1 MNAQEYRERHAA
13 VTRLCATALRTKKP
27 VTIPADLSG
36 AFATAGEATTY
47 TPTKIRNY
55 INRVLT
61 AVGRYNPAWGIATA
75 SNDAALADAI
85 EAELTYT
92 PTGNGFGSA
101 FTSDALSRCAGKA
114 RSDADTSFVDGRRAR
129 TRKPT
134 ISAEDK
140 VWLRANIGADWFGAT
155 ARPTLYAS
163 KPALMPLRHTRPSRH
178 ESSSAQWS
186 WPQRSPYQR
195 TCNPL
200 SMICE
205 HEARRKPKYR
215 QSSVHSLE
223 SAR

>member
-1 MNAQEYRERHAA
+1 MNAQTYREDHAK

-47 TPTKIRNY
+47 TPTQIRNY
-55 INRVLT
+55 INRVLV

-75 SNDAALADAI
+75 APAALADAI

-92 PTGNGFGSA
+92 PTGNTFGSA

-129 TRKPT
+129 TRKAT

-140 VWLRANIGADWFGAT
+140 VWLRANCGNDWFGANGKTDPVRKQASLAALAAHKAGGT
-155 ARPTLYAS
+155 APTRTKFGTMVVAPEVTV
-163 KPALMPLRHTRPSRH
+163 PAHLQALVEEMRARGKT
-178 ESSSAQWS
+178 EAEVQAVVSA
-186 WPQRSPYQR
+186 
-195 TCNPL
+195 L
-200 SMICE
+200 
-205 HEARRKPKYR
+205 A
-215 QSSVHSLE
+215 
-223 SAR
+223 

>member
-1 MNAQEYRERHAA
+1 MNAQKYREDHAA

-55 INRVLT
+55 ISRVLT
-61 AVGRYNPAWGIATA
+61 AVGRYGPAWDLATA
-75 SNDAALADAI
+75 VASRNDTTLADAI

-101 FTSDALSRCAGKA
+101 FTSDTLSRCAGKA

-129 TRKPT
+129 TRKAT

-140 VWLRANIGADWFGAT
+140 AWMRANIGNDWFGANGKT
-155 ARPTLYAS
+155 DPVRKQASLAALAAHKAGTPAPAAQVKQVADTTDIPAHLQALVEDMRARGKTEAEVQAVVS
-163 KPALMPLRHTRPSRH
+163 AL
-178 ESSSAQWS
+178 A
-186 WPQRSPYQR
+186 
-195 TCNPL
+195 
-200 SMICE
+200 
-205 HEARRKPKYR
+205 
-215 QSSVHSLE
+215 
-223 SAR
+223 

>member
-140 VWLRANIGADWFGAT
+140 VWLRANIGADWFGANGKT
-155 ARPTLYAS
+155 DPVRKQASLDALAAHKAEPTRVKFGTMVVAPEVTVPAHLQPLVDDMRARGKTEAEVQAVVS
-163 KPALMPLRHTRPSRH
+163 AL
-178 ESSSAQWS
+178 A
-186 WPQRSPYQR
+186 
-195 TCNPL
+195 
-200 SMICE
+200 
-205 HEARRKPKYR
+205 
-215 QSSVHSLE
+215 
-223 SAR
+223 